1 MDHISK
7 IQSKTVD
14 ARISKVLEMRTDS
27 AAMIESL
34 DAISGFYTSNT
45 IEARRSLRQ
54 SLEYQNLRLAQ
65 NFLHEFDSIKD
76 NVENLESLSNNLQSS
91 CSNIASHVSK
101 ADENMKLFMEKASE
115 LEQKGNYYS
124 DQSKDIASFLSK
136 FQLSSAE
143 IDTLHNPPLDDTA
156 GARRFFEI
164 ITRLAQA
171 YTECKTMVEK
181 HCYSAGFELLDVL
194 GQHQDVAYQKLFDW
208 VKRECELVADNAATT
223 ADEVDITLQQAI
235 KALRQL
241 PIYFAQCEDLVVN
254 SRRSQLVSLSLS
266 FFLLLLLLS
275 LLLL

>member
-1 MDHISK
+1 MDMSK

-34 DAISGFYTSNT
+34 DAISDFYTSNT

-65 NFLHEFDSIKD
+65 SFLNEFDSIKD
-76 NVENLESLSNNLQSS
+76 NVENLERLSNNLQSS

-124 DQSKDIASFLSK
+124 DQSKEIASFLSK
-136 FQLSSAE
+136 FQLSSTE
-143 IDTLHNPPLDDTA
+143 IDTLHNPPLDDSA
-156 GARRFFEI
+156 GARQFFEI

-171 YTECKTMVEK
+171 YTECKAMVEK

-194 GQHQDVAYQKLFDW
+194 GKCQCIISVILLSMTIITW
-208 VKRECELVADNAATT
+208 S
-223 ADEVDITLQQAI
+223 DILTQ
-235 KALRQL
+235 
-241 PIYFAQCEDLVVN
+241 P
-254 SRRSQLVSLSLS
+254 SSLS
-266 FFLLLLLLS
+266 FFNYRSTSRCSLS
-275 LLLL
+275 KAF